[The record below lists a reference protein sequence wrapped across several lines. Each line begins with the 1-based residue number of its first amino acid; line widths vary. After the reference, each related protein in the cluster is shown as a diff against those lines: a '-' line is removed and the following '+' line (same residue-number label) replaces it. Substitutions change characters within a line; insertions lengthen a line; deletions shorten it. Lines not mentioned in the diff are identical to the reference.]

1 MEITA
6 TCRSC
11 SQEHKVEF
19 WNRINVSENPELKEK
34 VKDGSLFVWE
44 CPHCGTSNLIS
55 GQVLYH
61 DPESKLMVFVIPE
74 TFEKQLAEL
83 SASLEGYT
91 LRRVEDVGSLIE
103 KVNIFDAG
111 LDDCVIEMCKYVSR
125 MELSSKE
132 EGSAV
137 SSAPL
142 KFFRISGPD
151 HDLEFTYP
159 SGGQMHGI
167 ALGFNVYEDCAGILR
182 RNPQVKPASGFAKV
196 DSSWIAR
203 YFE

>member
-1 MEITA
+1 M
-6 TCRSC
+6 
-11 SQEHKVEF
+11 
-19 WNRINVSENPELKEK
+19 
-34 VKDGSLFVWE
+34 
-44 CPHCGTSNLIS
+44 
-55 GQVLYH
+55 
-61 DPESKLMVFVIPE
+61 
-74 TFEKQLAEL
+74 
-83 SASLEGYT
+83 
-91 LRRVEDVGSLIE
+91 EDVGSLIE

>member
-55 GQVLYH
+55 GQILYH

>member
-1 MEITA
+1 MEIKA

-19 WNRINVSENPELKEK
+19 WNRINVSENPELKER

-182 RNPQVKPASGFAKV
+182 RNPKVKPASGFAKV

>member
-1 MEITA
+1 MEIKA

-55 GQVLYH
+55 GQILYH

-125 MELSSKE
+125 MELSAKE

>member
-1 MEITA
+1 MEIKA

-55 GQVLYH
+55 GQILYH